1 MKNNIF
7 DPEKYTISIKKILD
21 DGEEIYIASVAEL
34 PDIQEYADSADFAR
48 DMALDSITTAYE
60 MFKENGM
67 AFPLPIDT
75 TETDNVSG
83 RVTLRLPKS
92 LHAKCIKA
100 AESDGVSLNTYLT
113 TCVVH
118 YSAQNEMMNNIN
130 TQFTEVKH
138 WIKAQ
143 SKPNFHTYRNA
154 NKTGSYWSSSWNS
167 KLVSD
172 GDLSERDSEIEL
184 STKYSECFQ

>member
-21 DGEEIYIASVAEL
+21 DGEEIYVASVAEL

-60 MFKENGM
+60 MFKENRI

-92 LHAKCIKA
+92 LHAKCVKA
-100 AESDGVSLNTYLT
+100 AESDGVSLNAYLT
-113 TCVVH
+113 TCVTY
-118 YSAQNEMMNNIN
+118 YSAQNEMMSNIN
-130 TQFTEVKH
+130 MQFNQVKSL
-138 WIKAQ
+138 IRDK
-143 SKPNFHTYRNA
+143 SKLRINPEMDYHRA
-154 NKTGSYWSSSWNS
+154 RSSWSSSLNA
-167 KLVSD
+167 KLDRD
-172 GDLSERDSEIEL
+172 GDLPERDSEIQL
-184 STKYSECFQ
+184 LARYSGCFQ